1 MNNRVVKVVF
11 VFILFS
17 FHKNLNA
24 QSLLLENLVDFV
36 FVLDSTVVP
45 SDISNLEALTLRKVD
60 KNNRSEFSSK
70 TILLFTEEVKVISC
84 NAIGEDSLLV
94 ASYPYHIDHSKGIV
108 TIFYTENKRVK
119 YKGGITSVGNFAV
132 LFKTKKQ

>member
-60 KNNRSEFSSK
+60 NNNRSEFSSK
-70 TILLFTEEVKVISC
+70 TILLFTEEVKVI
-84 NAIGEDSLLV
+84 
-94 ASYPYHIDHSKGIV
+94 
-108 TIFYTENKRVK
+108 
-119 YKGGITSVGNFAV
+119 AV
-132 LFKTKKQ
+132 MQLAKILF